1 MTGCVK
7 RDLLRSSSIAALV
20 LYLTVLVTLAAVRI
34 LIQQRRT
41 GDSGNRLAA
50 ATIGSPQWWSVLI
63 AAVGV
68 AAVGLAPVAD
78 LAGLPGVGY
87 LDHPIVKI
95 IGSVLVVGG
104 ASASLMAELA
114 MGDSWRMCGFG
125 RENCSRGPWS
135 FSLGSQSDLHGRSHR
150 FGRPGPDGSQCPGG
164 SRPGNLTGRLRASGA
179 RRGRALPHPR
189 PRNRLSEV
197 CLKNRALHSRPW
209 PSARQS
215 TRTKAAGE
223 T

>member
-1 MTGCVK
+1 
-7 RDLLRSSSIAALV
+7 LRSSSIAALV

-68 AAVGLAPVAD
+68 AAVGLAAVAD
-78 LAGLPGVGY
+78 LAGLPRVGY

-104 ASASLMAELA
+104 ASASLIAELA
-114 MGDSWRMCGFG
+114 MGDSWRIGVDSDERTALVVHGPFRLVRNPIFTAGLTALGGLALMVPNALAVAGLATSLVGFELQVRTVEEPYLIRAHGIGYLRYASRTG
-125 RENCSRGPWS
+125 RFIPG
-135 FSLGSQSDLHGRSHR
+135 LGRLH
-150 FGRPGPDGSQCPGG
+150 D
-164 SRPGNLTGRLRASGA
+164 SRP
-179 RRGRALPHPR
+179 
-189 PRNRLSEV
+189 V
-197 CLKNRALHSRPW
+197 
-209 PSARQS
+209 
-215 TRTKAAGE
+215 RTLLERHDGKI
-223 T
+223 